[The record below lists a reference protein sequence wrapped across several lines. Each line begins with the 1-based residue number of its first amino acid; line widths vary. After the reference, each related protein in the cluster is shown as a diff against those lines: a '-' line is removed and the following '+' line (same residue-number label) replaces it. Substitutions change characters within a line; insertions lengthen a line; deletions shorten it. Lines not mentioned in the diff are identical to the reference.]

1 MRLIGHYRG
10 RVSDQATNALIA
22 IALGSVL
29 AVVLLIPVAAVQYRL
44 DGRLGPT
51 DLAVLVT
58 AAVYALALWT
68 YTLLPMP
75 AEDTYRCQGTQL
87 RLFGSL
93 GLIRLPEDGPASLLR
108 DPAFLQ
114 IALNVLLFV
123 PLGYFVR
130 VVLHRGVVL
139 ATGLGLGVSLLI
151 EVTQRT
157 GVWHLYDCP
166 YRLFDVDDLLV
177 NTLGA
182 TVGSLVSLLLVRR
195 KRPDVVLPTTISIG
209 RRLMGFVCDVLFVA
223 MLGAASALAYRGLH
237 LYLLDRPLSSLDV
250 DTQSLLQ
257 WAVPF
262 TAEAVMVLVG
272 GRTVGELVVS
282 TRAVARRAGW
292 TVPSR
297 VVKLATGVGPV
308 FLLAPLDPRLAVGLL
323 AGYGAV
329 TVAVAW
335 GTENHRG
342 LSHVLSGMDLRI
354 GDDAS
359 EDPVLQDA
367 LEHR

>member
-1 MRLIGHYRG
+1 VH
-10 RVSDQATNALIA
+10 DQATNALIA

-29 AVVLLIPVAAVQYRL
+29 AVVLLLPVAAVQYRL
-44 DGRLGPT
+44 DGRLGPA
-51 DLAVLVT
+51 DLAILLT

-75 AEDTYRCQGTQL
+75 AEDTYRCQGSQL

-93 GLIRLPEDGPASLLR
+93 GEIRLPEDGPAALLR

-130 VVLHRGVVL
+130 VVLHRGVVV
-139 ATGLGLGVSLLI
+139 ATVLGLGVSLLI
-151 EVTQRT
+151 ELTQRT
-157 GVWHLYDCP
+157 GVWNLYECA
-166 YRLFDVDDLLV
+166 YRLFDVDDLVV

-195 KRPDVVLPTTISIG
+195 RRPDVVMPTHISLG
-209 RRLMGFVCDVLFVA
+209 RRLVGLVCDVLFIA
-223 MLGAASALAYRGLH
+223 MLGAAAGLGYRAWQ
-237 LYLLDRPLSSLDV
+237 LYVLDRPPGSLDV

-257 WAVPF
+257 WTVPF
-262 TAEAVMVLVG
+262 AAEALLVLAA

-282 TRAVARRAGW
+282 VRAVARRPAW
-292 TVPSR
+292 TLPAR

-308 FLLAPLDPRLAVGLL
+308 LLLAPLDPRVGLPLL
-323 AGYGAV
+323 AAYAV
-329 TVAVAW
+329 LTVGFAW
-335 GTENHRG
+335 RTREHRG

-354 GDDAS
+354 TDREAGLRGLKADA
-359 EDPVLQDA
+359 
-367 LEHR
+367 